1 MTALPSIV
9 FGLMLLSIFLL
20 GILTLRLADTE
31 PQAESSLST

>member
-20 GILTLRLADTE
+20 GILTLRLADARAAA
-31 PQAESSLST
+31 AELD